1 MKDAYEIL
9 GLGKDSDEQA
19 LKSRYEEL
27 KKIYSE
33 ERFLPG
39 DKGNEAARKLMELE
53 DAWAII
59 SADLQKRKYSFE
71 GTGDYAQVDSLI
83 KSGNLDQAQTIMD
96 EVRVRTAEW
105 HYYQSII
112 YYKREWMSE
121 SRAQLAMAVKM
132 DPNNKKYSEA
142 LDRMDKVMANP
153 KADQSSFNAAGAQYN
168 HQQADATSTL
178 CRCCQIYCCLDC
190 LCSICCR

>member
-9 GLGKDSDEQA
+9 GLSKDSDEET

-27 KKIYSE
+27 KKKYSE

-39 DKGNEAARKLMELE
+39 DAGNEAARKLMELE
-53 DAWAII
+53 EAWSFI
-59 SADLQKRKYSFE
+59 SADLKKRKFSEE
-71 GTGDYAQVDSLI
+71 GLGDFSEVDKLI
-83 KSGNLDQAQTIMD
+83 KSGKLDEAQKIMD
-96 EVRVRTAEW
+96 EFKMRTAEW

-112 YYKREWMSE
+112 YYKREWMAE

-132 DPNNKKYSEA
+132 DPNNKKYFEA
-142 LDRMDKVMANP
+142 LERMDKVMANP
-153 KADQSSFNAAGAQYN
+153 KVDPSSFNSSGAHYN
-168 HQQADATSTL
+168 NQQADAASAL

-190 LCSICCR
+190 LCSLCCR